1 MFVVPVRRFV
11 AVSLCTSS
19 SLAMIITVFSVRSL
33 SLSLVSWLW
42 LVVESVT
49 LFLLFVSLVCNYSFC
64 CIDNT
69 ACFYTLLLLAMFV
82 R

>member
-19 SLAMIITVFSVRSL
+19 SLAMIITVFSVR
-33 SLSLVSWLW
+33 SLVSWLW

>member
-1 MFVVPVRRFV
+1 MYEFEFGDDNYG
-11 AVSLCTSS
+11 
-19 SLAMIITVFSVRSL
+19 VFCLL

-49 LFLLFVSLVCNYSFC
+49 LFLLFVSLVCNYSFY

>member
-19 SLAMIITVFSVRSL
+19 SLAMIITVFSVC